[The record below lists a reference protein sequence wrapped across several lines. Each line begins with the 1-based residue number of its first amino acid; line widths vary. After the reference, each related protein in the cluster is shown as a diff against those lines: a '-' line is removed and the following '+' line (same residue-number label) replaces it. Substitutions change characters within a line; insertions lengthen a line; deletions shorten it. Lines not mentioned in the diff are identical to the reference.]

1 MRVVGRRS
9 SVDEVIAA
17 LNEQLSGGAWAPG
30 ERIPTEQEL
39 VAELGVSRAVVREA
53 VRALVQLGCLEA
65 RQGAGTFVVS
75 AADPTPM
82 LRQLRLAELRDV
94 FEVQL
99 AYDVQA
105 ARLAALRREDADV
118 ERLREL
124 LERRDRA
131 ASPEDFGAA
140 DVEFH
145 SAVVEVA
152 RNPLLTEMY
161 RYLSERLRESL
172 VELRADGALNEGGPE
187 AHRALFDAI
196 VDRDPESAAAAARAV
211 IQPCLTSLS
220 DVVAEKGT
228 EQ

>member
-17 LNEQLSGGAWAPG
+17 LSEQLAQGAWAPG
-30 ERIPTEQEL
+30 ERIPTEQDL

-82 LRQLRLAELRDV
+82 LRQLRLAALRDV

-118 ERLREL
+118 ARLREL
-124 LERRDRA
+124 LDRRDRA
-131 ASPEDFGAA
+131 ASPEEFGAA

-145 SAVVEVA
+145 SAVVDAA

-161 RYLSERLRESL
+161 RYLRERLRESL
-172 VELRADGALNEGGPE
+172 VALRADSALSEGGPE

-196 VDRDPESAAAAARAV
+196 SGRDPEAAARAAQAV
-211 IQPCLTSLS
+211 IEPCLTSLRG
-220 DVVAEKGT
+220 VVDERGT
-228 EQ
+228 AQ